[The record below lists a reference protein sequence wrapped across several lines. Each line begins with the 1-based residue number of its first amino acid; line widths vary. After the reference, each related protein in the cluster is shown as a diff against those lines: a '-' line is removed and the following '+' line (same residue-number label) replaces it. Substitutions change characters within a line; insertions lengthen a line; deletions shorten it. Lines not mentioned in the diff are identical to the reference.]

1 MSKLKKD
8 KIENF
13 SRRWKS
19 ENRNQM
25 EILESKKI
33 LL

>member
-8 KIENF
+8 KTENF
-13 SRRWKS
+13 SRRRKS